1 MSKRLEESQIIEL
14 LKMGDPTA
22 VEYWFSEYQDRLSQ
36 FFSERVESVA
46 DVKELV
52 QETFIACLKQLPL
65 FRGEAGIYT
74 WMIAIAHHQV
84 ADFYRKKYAKRALQ
98 YLPLSQFL
106 LEAKIDDAHESA
118 EKVKLVLAAMS
129 HYSCE
134 LLQKK
139 YVDGKKVAEIAQELG
154 KSVKAIES
162 ELFRARVE
170 FKDLYTSTNS

>member
-1 MSKRLEESQIIEL
+1 MTKTLEESQIIEL

-22 VEYWFSEYQDRLSQ
+22 VEYWFSEYEGRMTH
-36 FFSERVESVA
+36 FFSQRINSPA

-52 QETFIACLKQLPL
+52 QETFVACLKQLPL
-65 FRGEAGIYT
+65 FRGDSGIYT
-74 WMIAIAHHQV
+74 WMIAIAQHQV

-118 EKVKLVLAAMS
+118 EKVKHVLAKMS
-129 HYSCE
+129 SYSCE

-139 YVDGKKVAEIAQELG
+139 YVDGKKVAEIAAEVG
-154 KSVKAIES
+154 KSVKAVES
-162 ELFRARVE
+162 ELFRARIE
-170 FKDLYTSTNS
+170 FKELYLAK